1 MFAPDAPIKYI
12 PPIVKRKMPP
22 YSGCAQFVS
31 QMDKTPPEPRP
42 EFEDPLQ
49 RKARLLQERIQ
60 KNEEETAAKLA
71 LWDPQNPPPPVNGEL
86 TQDAYKTLFVARLS
100 HDTTS
105 HKLRREFEHFGPI
118 KTLRLVQDKNNECRG
133 YAFIE
138 YENEADMKEAYK
150 RSDGRKIDGKRVV
163 VDVERGRT
171 VRKWKPRRFGG
182 GLGNTRE
189 SRKKGE
195 KAAPVPSGRAG

>member
-1 MFAPDAPIKYI
+1 MFVADAPINYI

-31 QMDKTPPEPRP
+31 QMETTPPQPRE

-49 RKARLLQERIQ
+49 RKARLLEERV
-60 KNEEETAAKLA
+60 KNNDEQCEAKA
-71 LWDPQNPPPPVNGEL
+71 TMWDPQNPPPPVNGEL

-100 HDTTS
+100 QDTTT
-105 HKLRREFEHFGPI
+105 HKLRREFENFGPI
-118 KTLRLVQDKNNECRG
+118 KTLRLVQDEEGECKG

-171 VRKWKPRRFGG
+171 VRKWRPRRFGG
-182 GLGNTRE
+182 GLGNVRE
-189 SRKKGE
+189 TRKKGE
-195 KAAPVPSGRAG
+195 KAAPVLSGRAG